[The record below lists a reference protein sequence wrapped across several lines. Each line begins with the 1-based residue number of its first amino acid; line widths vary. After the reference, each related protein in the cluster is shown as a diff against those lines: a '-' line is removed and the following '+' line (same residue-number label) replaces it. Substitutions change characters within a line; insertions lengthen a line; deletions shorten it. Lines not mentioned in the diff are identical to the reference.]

1 MSNSPNAQPGERH
14 RLSWLSRRPVR
25 YPDRYVWFVFFSA
38 IDVML
43 TWAIIAHDGEEA
55 NPIARFVI
63 AKWELP
69 GAIAFKFSLMIFV
82 IGICEMVG
90 RRNDR
95 AGGRLALVAVIIS
108 VLPVVYSLGLLVVV
122 VSAFNRLLSRS
133 VSVRPALGSAPPY
146 LLLERVVGEPRLFSC
161 RFQRQSL

>member
-43 TWAIIAHDGEEA
+43 TWAILAHGGEEA
-55 NPIARFVI
+55 NPIAEFVI
-63 AKWELP
+63 TRWGLP

-82 IGICEMVG
+82 IIICETVG
-90 RRNDR
+90 SRNDR
-95 AGGRLALVAVIIS
+95 SGGRLAVLAVIIS
-108 VLPVVYSLGLLVVV
+108 VLPVVFSFGLLVLH
-122 VSAFNRLLSRS
+122 RLIMPESGL
-133 VSVRPALGSAPPY
+133 LG
-146 LLLERVVGEPRLFSC
+146 
-161 RFQRQSL
+161 